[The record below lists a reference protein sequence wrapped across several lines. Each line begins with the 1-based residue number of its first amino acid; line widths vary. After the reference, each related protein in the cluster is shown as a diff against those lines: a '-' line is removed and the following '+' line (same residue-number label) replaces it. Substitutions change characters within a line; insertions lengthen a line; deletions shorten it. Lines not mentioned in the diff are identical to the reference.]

1 MFTLIHARVV
11 GSRLYVATLHDQKW
25 WELWDSLA
33 DFSQRC
39 QGIRQESK
47 PGLFY
52 ALLCSELME
61 KVSFSGSEI
70 SLISRFQW
78 IISARACCTR
88 KLLRLLSKKTLHSG
102 IELVSEFPKQCLI
115 ITKALFCRVSYC
127 FCLFGEFAKVF
138 ERQVWCVRVA
148 HLHSAARALSSLS
161 RCFQDCQQILTKI
174 CLVVFCAEM
183 LEQFS
188 PASKGY

>member
-1 MFTLIHARVV
+1 MIWDNFSIFRTNCGILTSYIRANPRTCRGFTRVCCHV
-11 GSRLYVATLHDQKW
+11 GWSKMMRVLR
-25 WELWDSLA
+25 SSSSA
-33 DFSQRC
+33 DFSQRW

-61 KVSFSGSEI
+61 KVSLSGSKI

-88 KLLRLLSKKTLHSG
+88 KLLRVSSKKTLHSG
-102 IELVSEFPKQCLI
+102 IELVSEFPKQCVV

-138 ERQVWCVRVA
+138 ERQVWCVRV
-148 HLHSAARALSSLS
+148 RSS
-161 RCFQDCQQILTKI
+161 F
-174 CLVVFCAEM
+174 A
-183 LEQFS
+183 
-188 PASKGY
+188 